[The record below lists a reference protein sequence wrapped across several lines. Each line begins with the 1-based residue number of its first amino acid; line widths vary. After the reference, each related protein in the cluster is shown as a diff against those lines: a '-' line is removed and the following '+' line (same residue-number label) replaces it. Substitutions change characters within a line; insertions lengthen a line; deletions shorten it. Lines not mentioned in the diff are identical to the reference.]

1 VPLPPRMSVQRCN
14 THPRSRTSR
23 TSWPERDIRRVGHV
37 GEERVTKLI
46 YLAVTSRLLAKPVS
60 CAMKGPS
67 AAGKSAAVER
77 VLSFFPGEAYYAL
90 TGMSERALAYSK
102 EPLEHRM
109 LVVYELAGMAS
120 DWASYLIRSLLS
132 EGCVRYET
140 VEKTSEGM
148 EAKLIERDGPTGLIC
163 TTTAVSLHPENETR
177 LLSLPVDD
185 TSQQTKAVMQAIAR
199 ENGHNLDL
207 SEWHTLQHW
216 LADGERRVVVPFA
229 GYLSDNIPP
238 LAVRLR
244 RDFGA
249 ILGLIRAHALLHRAA
264 RDIEHDR
271 VVATVDDYARVRELV
286 ADLVSEGISA
296 TVRPATRETVEMV
309 EGWPATTA
317 SPSRLP
323 GWRQCSRWTSPR
335 SAVACAWRSPPA
347 TCATTRTRRA
357 SHRNWRPLTRCQRT
371 SRSCRQPTRCGSVAP
386 LQADRGG

>member
-1 VPLPPRMSVQRCN
+1 
-14 THPRSRTSR
+14 
-23 TSWPERDIRRVGHV
+23 
-37 GEERVTKLI
+37 
-46 YLAVTSRLLAKPVS
+46 
-60 CAMKGPS
+60 MKGPS

-309 EGWPATTA
+309 EGLAGDDGKPVSIA
-317 SPSRLP
+317 RLAAVLEMDK
-323 GWRQCSRWTSPR
+323 
-335 SAVACAWRSPPA
+335 SAVSRRVRVAIAAGYLRNDEDKKGKPSKLATADPLPEDIEILPSADAVRECCTVASGSGGIKTPPSSTDVNGGLSPEE
-347 TCATTRTRRA
+347 REE
-357 SHRNWRPLTRCQRT
+357 LQRLN
-371 SRSCRQPTRCGSVAP
+371 REGR
-386 LQADRGG
+386 L